1 LSTQLKAVF
10 TGTVHRFSMQ
20 SPIDTPMLD
29 ANHPAFPAFLATK
42 PDYGNMVPLWVA
54 FKTKWDAVVVPA
66 AAAASTAVPAAPAA
80 AAPVPAASVPVAA
93 VPAARPRRAATAP
106 APVDVSS
113 ETEDTASSASG
124 DSAETL
130 RVGKLWRKAVQD
142 LYDQC
147 EADNEPRIRESW
159 TSGGLWW
166 PQIKSARF
174 AYAKQFGTMTVEE
187 LRNEPLYD
195 WMGAPK
201 DPNNMFVC
209 PHVDRSGY
217 ECVDSVEHSRF
228 ILDYT
233 DCLRKYQKEGV
244 EARVPL
250 DATVYSEFC
259 VFKLGSFNRNFAVTG
274 TVRNTSALDQLRF
287 YVPGRSTKTALLEQL
302 RADSGRRTAAD
313 RSVVITRAPI
323 ILAEWGSGTLQGA
336 ARAAAAGAAGAEGLQ
351 VLADAAAGARAGGS
365 RQASPS
371 ASARSPSA
379 AKRGRVTAAPSRSAA
394 LMPPPPART
403 APSTPVASPIN
414 RARAN
419 MLVGTVFRTVMLYE
433 QHVQGLMKVLEQGGF
448 QDADS
453 DGCLYEDL
461 SRTFNHLDYMY
472 AQYDDV
478 LVGYTRLSVSEIRA
492 VMDRIAQAP

>member
-1 LSTQLKAVF
+1 
-10 TGTVHRFSMQ
+10 MQ
-20 SPIDTPMLD
+20 TPTDSPTLD
-29 ANHPAFPAFLATK
+29 ATHPAWNAFLATK
-42 PDYGNMVPLWVA
+42 PDYGNMVALWVDYR
-54 FKTKWDAVVVPA
+54 TRWDAL
-66 AAAASTAVPAAPAA
+66 AVPAAPAA
-80 AAPVPAASVPVAA
+80 HAVVPAATAPVPAAPAPVPAASEPVET

-113 ETEDTASSASG
+113 ETEDTASTASG
-124 DSAETL
+124 DSAETQ

-142 LYDQC
+142 LFDQC

-159 TSGGLWW
+159 TSGDLWW
-166 PQIKSARF
+166 PPMKSAKF
-174 AYAKQFGTMTVEE
+174 SFAKQFGTMTVEE
-187 LRNEPLYD
+187 LRDEPLYE

-201 DPNNMFVC
+201 DPDNMFVC

-217 ECVDSVEHSRF
+217 ELVGTVEHCRF

-233 DCLRKYQKEGV
+233 DCLRKYQMEGV
-244 EARVPL
+244 EGRVPL
-250 DATVYSEFC
+250 DARVYSQFC
-259 VFKLGSFNRNFAVTG
+259 VFRLGSFNRNFAVTG

-287 YVPGRSTKTALLEQL
+287 NVPGRVTKTALLEQL

-323 ILAEWGSGTLQGA
+323 ILAEWGSGTIQGA
-336 ARAAAAGAAGAEGLQ
+336 ARAGTAGGAGAGGLQ

-403 APSTPVASPIN
+403 PPSTPVASPAY
-414 RARAN
+414 RASAN
-419 MLVGTVFRTVMLYE
+419 MRIGTVFRTVMLYE

-448 QDADS
+448 GDADS

-461 SRTFNHLDYMY
+461 SRTFTHLDHMYMMY
-472 AQYDDV
+472 GDV
-478 LVGYTRLSVSEIRA
+478 LSHGGYTQLPVIEIRA
-492 VMDRIAQAP
+492 IMDRIARAP